1 MSNNRDYTRYSKEN
15 ANLTEDVELV
25 EVVEETAEETAEVI
39 EEPMVEEPTIDESKH
54 ISGVVVDC
62 VKLNVREQ
70 PNPNADILGIINE
83 GSEVLVN
90 EEESTDDFYKIC
102 TSAGL
107 EGYCMRK
114 FVSIMP

>member
-15 ANLTEDVELV
+15 ANLTEDVEPV
-25 EVVEETAEETAEVI
+25 EVVEETAEVI
-39 EEPMVEEPTIDESKH
+39 EEPMVEEPIIDESKH
-54 ISGVVVDC
+54 ISGVVIDC

-102 TSAGL
+102 TPAGL

>member
-15 ANLTEDVELV
+15 ANLTEDVEPV
-25 EVVEETAEETAEVI
+25 EVVEETAEVI
-39 EEPMVEEPTIDESKH
+39 EEPMVEEPIIDEPKH

>member
-1 MSNNRDYTRYSKEN
+1 MSNKRDYTRYSKEN
-15 ANLTEDVELV
+15 ANLTEDVEPV
-25 EVVEETAEETAEVI
+25 EVVEETAEVI
-39 EEPMVEEPTIDESKH
+39 EEPMVEDPIIDESKH